1 MGALAPPASNI
12 NVTYVTPM
20 VTQIR
25 NCGVAGWS
33 DLPLESYSRG
43 GWVGGGMPM
52 LPSVTFDRLN
62 DSLILLDRM
71 GCQPVTAWFA
81 VESPCEIDCH
91 SLFRS
96 GIVFENRLSQSISK
110 CDCFENRL
118 SQSII

>member
-1 MGALAPPASNI
+1 MLRESFSRSDVTEGNICWVGALAPPASNI

-33 DLPLESYSRG
+33 GLPLESYSRG

-62 DSLILLDRM
+62 DSLRER
-71 GCQPVTAWFA
+71 F
-81 VESPCEIDCH
+81 
-91 SLFRS
+91 
-96 GIVFENRLSQSISK
+96 IVF
-110 CDCFENRL
+110 
-118 SQSII
+118 